1 MQRPTLILFSM
12 AILIAA
18 GMGLSIF
25 ASQVVFEDLVVG
37 NAILEPGETLEISS
51 EISPGTGIFAVEI
64 IDHTE
69 EMAVSAS
76 VLGPFGS
83 AILSTEIDTNVHQ
96 DVFRVDEG
104 HEYVLLVESMHVEPV
119 HVMGV
124 IGPEPD
130 AGQTSL
136 GFVSFYILLVGVVG
150 MVISTI
156 YLIWKRRRSPYPS
169 R

>member
-1 MQRPTLILFSM
+1 MQRPTLLLFSM

-37 NAILEPGETLEISS
+37 NAILEPGGTLEISS

-64 IDHTE
+64 IDHAE
-69 EMAVSAS
+69 GMAVSAR

-83 AILSTEIDTNVHQ
+83 PISSTEIDTTIHQ
-96 DVFRVDEG
+96 EVVRVDED
-104 HEYVLLVESMHVEPV
+104 HEYVLLLESLHSEPV

-150 MVISTI
+150 MVVSTI
-156 YLIWKRRRSPYPS
+156 YLIWKRRRSSYPS
-169 R
+169 N

>member
-1 MQRPTLILFSM
+1 MQRPTLILFAM

-25 ASQVVFEDLVVG
+25 ASQVVFEDLVAG
-37 NAILEPGETLEISS
+37 NDTLEPGETLEIST
-51 EISPGTGIFAVEI
+51 EISSGTGIFAVEI
-64 IDHTE
+64 IDYADG
-69 EMAVSAS
+69 MAVSAR

-83 AILSTEIDTNVHQ
+83 TISSTEIDTNVHQ
-96 DVFRVDEG
+96 EVFRVDED
-104 HEYVLLVESMHVEPV
+104 HEYTLLLESLHVEPV
-119 HVMGV
+119 HVLGV

-150 MVISTI
+150 MVVSTV

-169 R
+169 G